1 MFDRSRLWVA
11 LLCCLGFLA
20 SCGGGGN
27 TPPPVPTLQSVSVS
41 PSGASVVAGKTQQ
54 YSASGA
60 YSDGSTKALSS
71 VNWATSDSTVATINA
86 SGLLTGVK
94 QGSVMVSAMSGTISG
109 SSSATIGA
117 AQLVSIAVSPQNPSV
132 RINKEEQFVA
142 TGTFTDGTMQP
153 LTSVTWSSSPTTF
166 ASVDMAGLA
175 IGNSAGV
182 STIQATSGTISGT
195 TSLTVFAP
203 SVPPFNYVTGQTF
216 GSGGT
221 IPEGVVLADFNGDG
235 KTDIAVA
242 NTDLNTGTNTIAV
255 FLNDGTGNF
264 GAPVT
269 TNVAIAGS
277 FLNKMVGG
285 DFNEDGK
292 PDLVVSTTGIT
303 QVVTV
308 LLGNGD
314 GTFTAQPA
322 IPNSN
327 AFLSASITDL
337 NGDGHQDLVI
347 GDSALVQVY
356 LGKGDGTFSGPIS
369 YQSPAQ
375 PGVFF
380 GITTADFN
388 GDGKIDAVA
397 SDYDGRVVFYPGNG
411 DGTFATAIPMDNGNL
426 NLTAV
431 AAGDFDGDGK
441 LDLLTGLVNGAIIYS
456 GHGDGSFDL
465 NNFVFVYSETAGQP
479 NSGGVSLVATDMS
492 KSGKTDAVV
501 ADFTS
506 GVVQITL
513 NESIGLIAPANG
525 IFPFSLAAG
534 LNGVAAADLN
544 GDGIK
549 DVVAINFKT
558 GQVTTILSQK

>member
-1 MFDRSRLWVA
+1 MSHRSRLWIA
-11 LLCCLGFLA
+11 LSCCLGFLA
-20 SCGGGGN
+20 SCGGGGY
-27 TPPPVPTLQSVSVS
+27 TPPPPPTLQSVSVS
-41 PSGASVVAGKTQQ
+41 PSSASVVAGKTQQ
-54 YSASGA
+54 YSATGS
-60 YSDGSTKALSS
+60 YSDGTTKGLAT
-71 VNWATSDSTVATINA
+71 VDWTTSDPTVATIN
-86 SGLLTGVK
+86 STGLLTGVK
-94 QGSVMVSAMSGTISG
+94 QGSVIVSAKSGTISG
-109 SSSATIGA
+109 STSATIAA
-117 AQLVSIAVSPQNPSV
+117 AQLVSIAISPQNPSV
-132 RINKEEQFVA
+132 RINNNEQFVA
-142 TGTFTDGTMQP
+142 TGTFTDGTTQP
-153 LTSVTWSSSPTTF
+153 LSGITWSSTPTTF
-166 ASVDMAGLA
+166 ATVDNTGLA
-175 IGNSAGV
+175 VGISPGV
-182 STIQATSGTISGT
+182 STIRATSGTVSGT

-203 SVPPFNYVTGQTF
+203 SAPPFNFVTGQTF

-221 IPEGVVLADFNGDG
+221 TPVGVVLADFNGD
-235 KTDIAVA
+235 KKIDIAIA
-242 NTDLNTGTNTIAV
+242 NTDFNTGTNTIAV
-255 FLNDGTGNF
+255 FLNDGTGHF

-269 TNVAIAGS
+269 TNVAIPGS
-277 FLNKMVGG
+277 YLSKMIGG

-292 PDLVVSTTGIT
+292 PDLVVANTGT
-303 QVVTV
+303 NQVTTV

-314 GTFTAQPA
+314 GTFAAQPA

-327 AFLSASITDL
+327 AFPSASITDL
-337 NGDGHQDLVI
+337 NGDGHQDLVV

-356 LGKGDGTFSGPIS
+356 LGKGDGTFSGPVS

-411 DGTFATAIPMDNGNL
+411 DGSFATAIPMDNGNL

-431 AAGDFDGDGK
+431 ASADFDGDGR
-441 LDLLTGLVNGAIIYS
+441 LDLLTGLVNGAVIYP

-465 NNFVFVYSETAGQP
+465 NNFVFVYSETVGQP
-479 NSGGVSLVATDMS
+479 NSGGVSLVATDMAN
-492 KSGKTDAVV
+492 SGKNDAVV

-549 DVVAINFKT
+549 DVVAINFRT
-558 GQVTTILSQK
+558 G

>member
-1 MFDRSRLWVA
+1 
-11 LLCCLGFLA
+11 
-20 SCGGGGN
+20 
-27 TPPPVPTLQSVSVS
+27 VPTLQSVSVS

-388 GDGKIDAVA
+388 GDGKIDSVA